1 MKRKVQWIA
10 FVIGLSYLLIGC
22 QQEKPVTS
30 DNHTPGQ
37 LAYGLTYPVDEVLI
51 SGHRGISYDI
61 VWPENCLESFDY
73 LRQQV
78 DLIIECD
85 IAMTSDSVLVLMH
98 DNTIDRTT
106 TGSGNIANQLYS
118 SIDTLHL
125 VLPTGVPTDFEIPTF
140 DEVLDWAKESQTILS
155 VDIKR
160 SVPVERVLDHI
171 RLKNA
176 EANCFI
182 IAYTTVQSQRIYAYA
197 PEFMQSI
204 SIRSMDEYE
213 RWTSSGVPAD
223 RTIAFMG
230 TRQPNMEL
238 IKKLHQ
244 KGIAGIFGTL
254 GNIDQQAV
262 AKGNQVYAPIIRA
275 EVDIMATDRPIAVHN
290 YLNTLTK

>member
-1 MKRKVQWIA
+1 MQWIG
-10 FVIGLSYLLIGC
+10 FIIGVSFMLAGC
-22 QQEKPVTS
+22 QQDNPTTF
-30 DNHTPGQ
+30 DNHSPGL
-37 LAYGLTYPVDEVLI
+37 LAYGLNYPLDGVLI
-51 SGHRGISYDI
+51 SGHRGISYDSI
-61 VWPENCLESFDY
+61 WPENCLESFVH

-85 IAMTSDSVLVLMH
+85 IAMTQDSVLVMMH

-106 TGSGNIANQLYS
+106 TGSGNIANQPYS
-118 SIDTLHL
+118 IIDTLHL
-125 VLPTGVPTDFEIPTF
+125 VLPTGVSTHFKVPTF
-140 DEVLDWAKESQTILS
+140 EEVLDWAIKSHTILS

-160 SVPVERVLDHI
+160 SVPVERVIDHI

-182 IAYTTVQSQRIYAYA
+182 IAYTTAQSQRIYAYA

-204 SIRSMDEYE
+204 SIRSMEEYE
-213 RWTSSGVPAD
+213 RWESSGVPAD

-244 KGIAGIFGTL
+244 VGIAGIFGAL

-262 AKGNQVYAPIIRA
+262 AKGDQIYNPIIRA
-275 EVDIMATDRPIAVHN
+275 EVDIIATDRPIAVHN
-290 YLNTLTK
+290 YLNTFAK